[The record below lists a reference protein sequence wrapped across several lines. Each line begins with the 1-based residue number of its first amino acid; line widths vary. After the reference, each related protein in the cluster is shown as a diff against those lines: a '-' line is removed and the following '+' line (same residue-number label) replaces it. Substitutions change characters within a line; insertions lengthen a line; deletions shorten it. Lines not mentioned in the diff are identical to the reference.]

1 MNIKDIKSTIDSCIG
16 QDIHIVEFH
25 IKDLFDKLI
34 PQILQDYEQSRDVVQ
49 YTVSELERVH
59 YPATYIMMAH
69 VLNLVQDLSK
79 KFIRSSDETN
89 EYIDIEWT
97 DGDIKNILDIILP
110 HYKGT
115 FHITIP
121 NMIAADAITFN
132 QRRQLAY
139 PQVRHKSG
147 HKSGHKSEYQDNRR

>member
-16 QDIHIVEFH
+16 QNIHIVESH

-79 KFIRSSDETN
+79 KFLST
-89 EYIDIEWT
+89 
-97 DGDIKNILDIILP
+97 
-110 HYKGT
+110 
-115 FHITIP
+115 
-121 NMIAADAITFN
+121 
-132 QRRQLAY
+132 
-139 PQVRHKSG
+139 
-147 HKSGHKSEYQDNRR
+147 